1 MDGNIGEIGKLQI
14 LGLCNMNSEIILP
27 AEGPVYATIPSLV
40 SWYFSKTVDNVIW
53 DIDVENKQDPIGFK
67 RLYFVEF
74 GGYIL
79 IKLIHNIWWFTTTFH
94 TSTN

>member
-40 SWYFSKTVDNVIW
+40 SWYFSKTVDNVI
-53 DIDVENKQDPIGFK
+53 
-67 RLYFVEF
+67 
-74 GGYIL
+74 
-79 IKLIHNIWWFTTTFH
+79 
-94 TSTN
+94 